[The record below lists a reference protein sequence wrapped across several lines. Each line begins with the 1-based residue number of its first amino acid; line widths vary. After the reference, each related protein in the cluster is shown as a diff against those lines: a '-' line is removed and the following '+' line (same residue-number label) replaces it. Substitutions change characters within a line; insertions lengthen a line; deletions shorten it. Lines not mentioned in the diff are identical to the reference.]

1 MGVVGRMTEKR
12 FKSRCYEKQKNVVIY
27 DKGDKLFD
35 VSYRDFEDA
44 YYLKMKLSPVI
55 DKLNELSE
63 ENSKLHTQNDFL
75 KDENQHMRD
84 LVNENRQLKQQ
95 LEDCKDVNVRCC
107 NDYSA
112 MRRDVWKYKEE
123 NEQLKSDNNRLV
135 KQTAETIEKHQQRV
149 LDLIDE
155 KIIECEKAVE
165 DIRYNG
171 KDSYVV
177 KHDVASKLL
186 KELKKE
192 LSE

>member
-1 MGVVGRMTEKR
+1 MTEKR

-112 MRRDVWKYKEE
+112 MRRDVWKYKKE
-123 NEQLKSDNNRLV
+123 NEQLKQDKIRLIGFLHRCGYV
-135 KQTAETIEKHQQRV
+135 DVEEV
-149 LDLIDE
+149 DE
-155 KIIECEKAVE
+155 SILSK
-165 DIRYNG
+165 DYY
-171 KDSYVV
+171 DSYG
-177 KHDVASKLL
+177 
-186 KELKKE
+186 ELYYD
-192 LSE
+192 